1 MQYPLQY
8 RGEAL
13 KPAPFYVWGIV
24 NTTPDSF
31 YDGGC
36 YEKADHAIAH
46 AKLLWEQGA
55 CILDIGGASS
65 RPGAKDVSA
74 LEEWQRIAP
83 VISAVREFSAHKAPG
98 QEPGQNGQCPQNH
111 GAETIRTD
119 IVPLLFAEKPL
130 ISIDT
135 WRAEVAKKA
144 LEKGAQ
150 IINDI
155 SAFDW
160 EKELLD
166 VVAEYKPLYVLM
178 HCQGRPQTMQDTPA
192 YKDVVQDVYA
202 FFEKKMNILVQKGL
216 PEENII
222 LDFGIGFGKTLEHN
236 LALLQNI
243 AFFDTLKRPLLLGL
257 SQKSMFGH
265 LLGLAKEERS
275 ASTQVCTAL
284 AMQQGIKHHRVHEV
298 KKTVETLALTY
309 ALQKQKN

>member
-8 RGEAL
+8 RGEAI

-36 YEKADHAIAH
+36 YEKADHAVAH
-46 AKLLWEQGA
+46 ARALWEEGA
-55 CILDIGGASS
+55 WILDIGGASS
-65 RPGAKDVSA
+65 RPGAQDVSS

-83 VISAVREFSAHKAPG
+83 VISAVQRFCAEKKEREA
-98 QEPGQNGQCPQNH
+98 NR
-111 GAETIRTD
+111 GAGAVRRD
-119 IVPLLFAEKPL
+119 IVPLQFAEKPL

-135 WRAEVAKKA
+135 WRAEVAEKA
-144 LEKGAQ
+144 LEKGVE

-155 SAFDW
+155 SAFNW
-160 EKELLD
+160 EKKLLD
-166 VVAEYKPLYVLM
+166 VVAAYKPLYVLM

-192 YKDVVQDVYA
+192 YNNVVRDVYA
-202 FFEKKMNILVQKGL
+202 FFEQKMNILVQKGL

-243 AFFDTLKRPLLLGL
+243 EFFETLKRPLLLGL
-257 SQKSMFGH
+257 SQKSLFGH
-265 LLGLAKEERS
+265 LLGQEKNERS
-275 ASTQVCTAL
+275 VSTQVCTAL
-284 AMQQGIKHHRVHEV
+284 AMQSGIIHHRVHEV

-309 ALQKQKN
+309 ALQKHRKGNG

>member
-36 YEKADHAIAH
+36 YEKVDHAIAH
-46 AKLLWEQGA
+46 AHALWEEGA

-65 RPGAKDVSA
+65 RPGAQDVSSR
-74 LEEWQRIAP
+74 EEWQRIAP
-83 VISAVREFSAHKAPG
+83 VISAVKEFSAHKKQG
-98 QEPGQNGQCPQNH
+98 QGLSNLEEPYH
-111 GAETIRTD
+111 GIRRD
-119 IVPLLFAEKPL
+119 IVPLQFAEKPL

-135 WRAEVAKKA
+135 WRAEVAEKA
-144 LEKGAQ
+144 LEKGVE

-155 SAFDW
+155 SAFQW
-160 EKELLD
+160 EEKLLD
-166 VVAEYKPLYVLM
+166 VIVAYKPLYVLM
-178 HCQGRPQTMQDTPA
+178 HCQGRPQTMQDTPV
-192 YKDVVQDVYA
+192 YNNVVQDVYA
-202 FFEKKMNILVQKGL
+202 FFEKKMNTLVQKGL

-265 LLGLAKEERS
+265 LLGQDKHERS
-275 ASTQVCTAL
+275 TSTQVCTAL
-284 AMQQGIKHHRVHEV
+284 AMRSGITHHRVHEV

-309 ALQKQKN
+309 ALQNTCSEQ

>member
-8 RGEAL
+8 RGEAI

-36 YEKADHAIAH
+36 YEKVDHAIAH
-46 AKLLWEQGA
+46 ARALWEQGA
-55 CILDIGGASS
+55 YILDIGGASS
-65 RPGAKDVSA
+65 RPGAQDVSS

-83 VISAVREFSAHKAPG
+83 VISAVKEFSADKLQSHGKALCHDLG
-98 QEPGQNGQCPQNH
+98 
-111 GAETIRTD
+111 IRRD
-119 IVPLLFAEKPL
+119 IVPLQFAEKPL

-135 WRAEVAKKA
+135 WRAEVAEKA
-144 LEKGAQ
+144 LEKGVH

-155 SAFDW
+155 SAFNW
-160 EKELLD
+160 EEKLLD
-166 VVAEYKPLYVLM
+166 VVVNYKPLYVLM

-192 YKDVVQDVYA
+192 YKNVVQDVYA
-202 FFEKKMNILVQKGL
+202 FFEQKMNILVQRGL

-222 LDFGIGFGKTLEHN
+222 LDFGIGFGKNLEHN

-265 LLGLAKEERS
+265 LLGQDKTERS
-275 ASTQVCTAL
+275 VSTQVCTAL
-284 AMQQGIKHHRVHEV
+284 AMEKGIIHHRVHEV

-309 ALQKQKN
+309 ALQTQAIEKAE

>member
-8 RGEAL
+8 RGEAI

-36 YEKADHAIAH
+36 YEKVDHAVAH
-46 AKLLWEQGA
+46 ARALWEEGA
-55 CILDIGGASS
+55 WILDIGGASS
-65 RPGAKDVSA
+65 RPGAQDVSS

-83 VISAVREFSAHKAPG
+83 VISAVQRFSAEKKEREASR
-98 QEPGQNGQCPQNH
+98 
-111 GAETIRTD
+111 GAGAVRRD
-119 IVPLLFAEKPL
+119 IVPLQFAEKPL

-135 WRAEVAKKA
+135 WRAEVAEKA
-144 LEKGAQ
+144 LEKGVE

-155 SAFDW
+155 SAFNW
-160 EKELLD
+160 EKKLLD
-166 VVAEYKPLYVLM
+166 VVAAYKPLYGLM

-192 YKDVVQDVYA
+192 YNNVVRDVYA
-202 FFEKKMNILVQKGL
+202 FFEQKMNILVQKGL

-243 AFFDTLKRPLLLGL
+243 EFFETLKRPLLLGL
-257 SQKSMFGH
+257 SQKSLFGH
-265 LLGLAKEERS
+265 LLGQEKNERS
-275 ASTQVCTAL
+275 VSTQVCTAL
-284 AMQQGIKHHRVHEV
+284 AMQSGIIHHRVHEV

-309 ALQKQKN
+309 ALQKHRKGNG

>member
-13 KPAPFYVWGIV
+13 KPAPFYIWGIV

-31 YDGGC
+31 YDGGS
-36 YEKADHAIAH
+36 YENTDLAIAH
-46 AKLLWEQGA
+46 AKALWEQGA
-55 CILDIGGASS
+55 YILDIGGASS

-74 LEEWQRIAP
+74 FEEWQRIAP
-83 VISAVREFSAHKAPG
+83 VISAVKEFSERG
-98 QEPGQNGQCPQNH
+98 VQSH
-111 GAETIRTD
+111 GAGTIRTD
-119 IVPLLFAEKPL
+119 IVPLQFPVKPL

-135 WRAEVAKKA
+135 WRAEVAEKA
-144 LEKGAQ
+144 LEKGVE

-155 SAFDW
+155 SAFAW

-166 VVAEYKPLYVLM
+166 VVAAYKPLYVLM
-178 HCQGRPQTMQDTPA
+178 HCKGRPQNMQDMPS
-192 YKDVVQDVYA
+192 YKNVVQEVYA
-202 FFEKKMNILVQKGL
+202 FFEEKMNILVQKGL

-222 LDFGIGFGKTLEHN
+222 LDFGIGFGKSLEHN

-265 LLGLAKEERS
+265 LLGQGTQERS
-275 ASTQVCTAL
+275 ISTQVCTAL
-284 AMQQGIKHHRVHEV
+284 AMQNGIKHHRVHEV

-309 ALQKQKN
+309 ALQKHEK

>member
-36 YEKADHAIAH
+36 YEKADHAAAH
-46 AKLLWEQGA
+46 ARALWEQGA
-55 CILDIGGASS
+55 YILDIGGASS

-83 VISAVREFSAHKAPG
+83 VISAVKEFSERGAPS
-98 QEPGQNGQCPQNH
+98 H
-111 GAETIRTD
+111 GADTIRTD
-119 IVPLLFAEKPL
+119 IVPLQFAEKPL
-130 ISIDT
+130 LSIDT
-135 WRAEVAKKA
+135 WRAEVAEKA
-144 LEKGAQ
+144 LEKGAE

-155 SAFDW
+155 SAFNW
-160 EKELLD
+160 EPDLLD
-166 VVAEYKPLYVLM
+166 VVAAYKPLYVLM
-178 HCQGRPQTMQDTPA
+178 HCQGRPQTMQDTPV
-192 YKDVVQDVYA
+192 YKDVVQEVYA
-202 FFEKKMNILVQKGL
+202 FFEEKMNILVRKGL

-222 LDFGIGFGKTLEHN
+222 LDFGIGFGKKLEHN

-243 AFFDTLKRPLLLGL
+243 AFFETLKRPLLLGL

-265 LLGLAKEERS
+265 LLGQNKDERS
-275 ASTQVCTAL
+275 TSTQVCTAF

-298 KKTVETLALTY
+298 KKTVETLTLAY
-309 ALQKQKN
+309 ALQKQEK

>member
-1 MQYPLQY
+1 MQYPLQC

-46 AKLLWEQGA
+46 ARALWEEGA
-55 CILDIGGASS
+55 YILDIGGASS
-65 RPGAKDVSA
+65 RPGSKDVSA

-83 VISAVREFSAHKAPG
+83 VISAVREFSAHK
-98 QEPGQNGQCPQNH
+98 EPRQSAQRS
-111 GAETIRTD
+111 GARAIRTD
-119 IVPLLFAEKPL
+119 IVPLQFAEKPL

-135 WRAEVAKKA
+135 WRAEVAEKA
-144 LEKGAQ
+144 LEKGVR

-155 SAFDW
+155 SAFEW

-166 VVAEYKPLYVLM
+166 VVADYKPLYVLM
-178 HCQGRPQTMQDTPA
+178 HCQGRPQTMQDTPV
-192 YKDVVQDVYA
+192 YEDVVQEVYA

-222 LDFGIGFGKTLEHN
+222 LDFGIGFGKSLEHN

-265 LLGLAKEERS
+265 LLGQGIKERS
-275 ASTQVCTAL
+275 VSTQVCTAL

>member
-13 KPAPFYVWGIV
+13 KPAPFYIWGIV

-46 AKLLWEQGA
+46 AQALWEQGA

-65 RPGAKDVSA
+65 RPGAEDVSS

-83 VISAVREFSAHKAPG
+83 VISAVKEFSARGVK
-98 QEPGQNGQCPQNH
+98 NH
-111 GAETIRTD
+111 GADTICTD
-119 IVPLLFAEKPL
+119 IVPLQFAEKPL

-135 WRAEVAKKA
+135 WRAEVAEKS
-144 LEKGAQ
+144 LEKGVE

-155 SAFDW
+155 SAFHW
-160 EKELLD
+160 EPDLLD
-166 VVAEYKPLYVLM
+166 VVVTYKPLYVLM
-178 HCQGRPQTMQDTPA
+178 HCQGRPQTMQDTPV
-192 YKDVVQDVYA
+192 YTDVVREVYA
-202 FFEKKMNILVQKGL
+202 FFEEKMNILVQKGL

-222 LDFGIGFGKTLEHN
+222 LDFGIGFGKNLEHN

-243 AFFDTLKRPLLLGL
+243 TFFETLKRPLLLGL

-265 LLGLAKEERS
+265 LLGQDKRERS
-275 ASTQVCTAL
+275 VSTQVCTAL

-298 KKTVETLALTY
+298 KKTVETLALAY
-309 ALQKQKN
+309 ALQKQEK